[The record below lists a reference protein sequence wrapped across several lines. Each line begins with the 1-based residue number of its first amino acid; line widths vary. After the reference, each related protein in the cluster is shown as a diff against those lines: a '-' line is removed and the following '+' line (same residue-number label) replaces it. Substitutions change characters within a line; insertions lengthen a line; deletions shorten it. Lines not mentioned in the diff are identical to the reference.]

1 MLYDRGGFS
10 LWLGN
15 FSDSFMSQEAAE
27 EVAEFL
33 AQKIRERVTDPVVA
47 EKLIPKHTFGTKR
60 CPGEKNYYETF
71 NRANVSLVDLR
82 ETPITKITPTGIQT
96 GTRCMNSM

>member
-1 MLYDRGGFS
+1 MDVPKEQRLARYQELYDRGGFA

-15 FSDSFMSQEAAE
+15 YGDSFMSQDAAD

-33 AQKIRERVTDPVVA
+33 ATKIRERVTDPEIA

-71 NRANVSLVDLR
+71 NR
-82 ETPITKITPTGIQT
+82 KQCQT
-96 GTRCMNSM
+96 G